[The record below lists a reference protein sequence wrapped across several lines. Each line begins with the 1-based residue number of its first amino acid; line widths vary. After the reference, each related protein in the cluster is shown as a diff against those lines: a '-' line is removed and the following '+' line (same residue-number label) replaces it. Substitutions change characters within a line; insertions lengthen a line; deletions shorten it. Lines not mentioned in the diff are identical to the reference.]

1 MTYPRSST
9 LIEIL
14 WINQD
19 ELESTM
25 TKLDNCDVVIE
36 ENATW
41 ERGFPSKQQ
50 CSFYIIKIMYIKEW
64 KRIWYASSKETRN
77 SRYSIDVWHMMIYRH
92 CHWKRRKGIVMKGH
106 LMQSERNDYV
116 IGNKNI
122 YSLNEIGSEWERL
135 TRVYTSSQCKIP
147 ADCEILA
154 QNVSLI
160 PSRLSQ
166 LANGELVRSRDRPTS
181 CTRCYATKFTWVTVI
196 NR

>member
-1 MTYPRSST
+1 
-9 LIEIL
+9 
-14 WINQD
+14 
-19 ELESTM
+19 
-25 TKLDNCDVVIE
+25 
-36 ENATW
+36 
-41 ERGFPSKQQ
+41 
-50 CSFYIIKIMYIKEW
+50 
-64 KRIWYASSKETRN
+64 
-77 SRYSIDVWHMMIYRH
+77 
-92 CHWKRRKGIVMKGH
+92 MKGH

-135 TRVYTSSQCKIP
+135 TRVYASSQCKIP

-181 CTRCYATKFTWVTVI
+181 CTRCCATKFT
-196 NR
+196 